1 MNYFG
6 IRLRYLRKQDN
17 LTQGELGAA
26 LSPPLKKSTISLYEN
41 GKRQPDFEIIERF
54 ADFFNVNMS
63 TFFPGGEDELASLS
77 GAKHALHTFVDGLTD
92 EEAVRAL
99 RVLKAALTEESE

>member
-26 LSPPLKKSTISLYEN
+26 LNPPLKKSTISLYEN
-41 GKRQPDFEIIERF
+41 GKRQPDFETIERF

-63 TFFPGGEDELASLS
+63 TFFPGGDEEFANLS
-77 GAKHALHTFVDGLTD
+77 SAKQALHNFADEITD
-92 EEAVRAL
+92 EEAVICL
-99 RVLKAALTEESE
+99 RILKAALNKD

>member
-17 LTQGELGAA
+17 LTQEELGRAM
-26 LSPPLKKSTISLYEN
+26 SPVIKKSTISLYEN
-41 GKRQPDFEIIERF
+41 GKRQPDFETIERF

-63 TFFPGGEDELASLS
+63 TFFPGGEEDLS
-77 GAKHALHTFVDGLTD
+77 HLSEAQQALHAFADSLT
-92 EEAVRAL
+92 EEQAVVAL
-99 RVLKAALTEESE
+99 RVLKAALGKEE